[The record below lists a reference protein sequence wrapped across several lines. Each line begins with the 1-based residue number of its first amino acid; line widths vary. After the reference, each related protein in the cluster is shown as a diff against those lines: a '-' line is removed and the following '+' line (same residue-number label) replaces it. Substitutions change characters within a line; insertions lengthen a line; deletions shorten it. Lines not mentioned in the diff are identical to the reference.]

1 MAETKRINLA
11 LQGGGSHG
19 AFTWGVLDRLLED
32 GRLEFEGISGT
43 SAGAMNAAVLAQG
56 LHEGGREAARQ
67 GLAAFWEEIGTYAPF
82 SPVRT
87 TPLDR
92 LAGNWNLDRS
102 PGAAI
107 IEMAQRLAPPALRNP
122 LRLNSL
128 ATVLRNQLRTDA
140 VQACKHVKLFVAATN
155 VETGESR
162 IFRNAEI
169 NHDALLASACL
180 PSLFEAVMID
190 GQPYWDGGYMGNPA
204 IWPFIYE
211 CESHDVVLVQI
222 NPLIRTGVPKTLA
235 EIDNRLN
242 EITFNG
248 ALIGEMRAIAFAQK
262 LIEDD
267 GASGPAIDR
276 LKRML
281 IHIIAD
287 EAAMLPLGA
296 VSKFNVEPQF
306 LRFLHDAGRDAAERW
321 LTATFDDLGNKSSV
335 DIRAAFL

>member
-19 AFTWGVLDRLLED
+19 AFTWGVLDKLLED

-56 LHEGGREAARQ
+56 LHEGGPGGARQ
-67 GLAAFWEEIGTYAPF
+67 ALAAFWEEIGTYAPF
-82 SPVRT
+82 SPVHT

-102 PGAAI
+102 AGAAV
-107 IEMAQRLAPPALRNP
+107 IEMAQRLAPPAVRNP

-128 ATVLRNQLRTDA
+128 ATVLNNQLRLA
-140 VQACKHVKLFVAATN
+140 SVQACEHVKLFVTATN
-155 VETGESR
+155 VESGEAR
-162 IFRNAEI
+162 VFRNAEI
-169 NHDALLASACL
+169 TIDALLASACL

-190 GQPYWDGGYMGNPA
+190 GQPYWDGGYMGNPS

-211 CESHDVVLVQI
+211 CESRDVVLVQV

-267 GASGPAIDR
+267 GATGPTIDR
-276 LKRML
+276 LKRVL
-281 IHIIAD
+281 VHIVAD

-296 VSKFNVEPQF
+296 VSKFNIEPA
-306 LRFLHDAGRDAAERW
+306 FLHHMRDTGRKAAERW
-321 LTATFDDLGNKSSV
+321 LTTAFDDIGTKSTV

>member
-19 AFTWGVLDRLLED
+19 AFTWGVLDKLLED
-32 GRLEFEGISGT
+32 GRIEFEGISGT

-56 LHEGGREAARQ
+56 LHEGGPEGARQ
-67 GLAAFWEEIGTYAPF
+67 ALAAFWQEIGTYAPF
-82 SPVRT
+82 SPIHT

-102 PGAAI
+102 PAA
-107 IEMAQRLAPPALRNP
+107 MVVDAAQRLAPPAMRNP
-122 LRLNSL
+122 LRLNML
-128 ATVLRNQLRTDA
+128 ATVLRNRIRTDL
-140 VQACKHVKLFVAATN
+140 VQVCEHVKLFVTATN
-155 VETGESR
+155 VETGEAR

-169 NHDALLASACL
+169 THDALLASACL

-190 GQPYWDGGYMGNPA
+190 GQPYWDGGYMGNPS

-211 CESHDVVLVQI
+211 CESRDVVLVQI
-222 NPLIRTGVPKTLA
+222 NPLIRTGVPRTQA

-267 GASGPAIDR
+267 GATGPAIDR
-276 LKRML
+276 LKHVMM
-281 IHIIAD
+281 HIVTD

-296 VSKFNVEPQF
+296 VSKSNVEPDFLHF
-306 LRFLHDAGRDAAERW
+306 LRDTGRKAAERW
-321 LTATFDDLGNKSSV
+321 LAASFDDLGNKSTV

>member
-19 AFTWGVLDRLLED
+19 AFTWGVLDKLLED
-32 GRLEFEGISGT
+32 GRVDFEGISGT
-43 SAGAMNAAVLAQG
+43 SAGAMNAAILAQG
-56 LHEGGREAARQ
+56 LHEGGREGARKA
-67 GLAAFWEEIGTYAPF
+67 LTAFWEEIGTYAPF
-82 SPVRT
+82 SLVRT
-87 TPLDR
+87 SPLDR

-107 IEMAQRLAPPALRNP
+107 VEMAQRLAPPAIRNP

-128 ATVLRNQLRTDA
+128 ATVLRNRLRTES
-140 VQACKHVKLFVAATN
+140 VQACAHVKLFVTATN
-155 VETGESR
+155 VETGEAR
-162 IFRNAEI
+162 VFRNAEI
-169 NHDALLASACL
+169 NHEALLASACL

-190 GQPYWDGGYMGNPA
+190 GQPYWDGGYTGNPA

-211 CESHDVVLVQI
+211 CASRDVVLVQI

-281 IHIIAD
+281 VHIVAD

-296 VSKFNVEPQF
+296 VSKFNVEPEF
-306 LRFLHDAGRDAAERW
+306 LRHLRDVGRSAAERW
-321 LTATFDDLGNKSSV
+321 LAASFDDLGTKSSV